1 MLLRNSTQN
10 EQASPLRH
18 AARLCIPAIL
28 LLMALFLNACSRVSP
43 ETSPAETL
51 LFGQSGADTMVS
63 EPALTK
69 AETNSETRQ
78 EAPKADFT
86 DSTLT
91 ALPDSLAIPAE
102 TVLLTFVQY
111 SY

>member
-10 EQASPLRH
+10 EQASPLHH
-18 AARLCIPAIL
+18 AARLCILAIL
-28 LLMALFLNACSRVSP
+28 LLALFLNACSKVSP
-43 ETSPAETL
+43 ATSPAETL
-51 LFGQSGADTMVS
+51 LFGQTNADTMASV
-63 EPALTK
+63 PAMTI

-78 EAPKADFT
+78 AAKKAAIT
-86 DSTLT
+86 DSTLA

-102 TVLLTFVQY
+102 PVLLTFVQY